1 MNNDVFL
8 QNAHLIKCQSASIAC
23 SVPVW
28 RVSPFTARHRPFGA
42 VSSTA
47 ARCCSTA
54 RCPLQAS
61 FYGKVL
67 RQCELW
73 MSHSA
78 NTPPADFLLYY
89 SVHQGGS
96 RAVQR
101 CSISARSEPFQR
113 LLRTHCRAWLSSAV
127 QTSEMHGSDDK
138 VGSAN
143 SLNQIHCRASLRCL
157 QMAPVLKWT
166 TFSNLRQ

>member
-47 ARCCSTA
+47 ARSCSTA
-54 RCPLQAS
+54 RCLLTAC
-61 FYGKVL
+61 FL
-67 RQCELW
+67 RRSLEAMW

-89 SVHQGGS
+89 SVHQGDS

-113 LLRTHCRAWLSSAV
+113 LLRTHCRTWLSSAV
-127 QTSEMHGSDDK
+127 QTSEMHASDDK

-157 QMAPVLKWT
+157 QMAPVFKWT
-166 TFSNLRQ
+166 TFSNPRQ

>member
-1 MNNDVFL
+1 MNNYAFL
-8 QNAHLIKCQSASIAC
+8 QNRHLIKCQSASIAC

-28 RVSPFTARHRPFGA
+28 RVSPFTARHRPFRA

-61 FYGKVL
+61 YGEVL
-67 RQCELW
+67 RQCECLTVQ
-73 MSHSA
+73 
-78 NTPPADFLLYY
+78 TPHLLTFHCTLCTA
-89 SVHQGGS
+89 HQGGS

-113 LLRTHCRAWLSSAV
+113 LLRTQCRAWLSSAV
-127 QTSEMHGSDDK
+127 QTSEMHASDDK
-138 VGSAN
+138 VCSAN

-157 QMAPVLKWT
+157 QMAPVFKWT
-166 TFSNLRQ
+166 TFSNPRQ

>member
-1 MNNDVFL
+1 MPKRIHCMFCPRVACFTFHCPSPPIRSSFQHCCTVL
-8 QNAHLIKCQSASIAC
+8 QHCTL
-23 SVPVW
+23 
-28 RVSPFTARHRPFGA
+28 
-42 VSSTA
+42 
-47 ARCCSTA
+47 
-54 RCPLQAS
+54 AS

-127 QTSEMHGSDDK
+127 QTSEMHASDDK

-157 QMAPVLKWT
+157 QMAPVFKWT
-166 TFSNLRQ
+166 TFSNPRQ

>member
-1 MNNDVFL
+1 MNNDVFI
-8 QNAHLIKCQSASIAC
+8 QSAHLTKCQSASIAC

-42 VSSTA
+42 VFQH
-47 ARCCSTA
+47 C
-54 RCPLQAS
+54 
-61 FYGKVL
+61 
-67 RQCELW
+67 
-73 MSHSA
+73 
-78 NTPPADFLLYY
+78 Y
-89 SVHQGGS
+89 SVLQHCTVHIAHCMLPSAKSWANVNVSQCKHPTCWLSTVYCALHTREG
-96 RAVQR
+96 AEQR

-127 QTSEMHGSDDK
+127 QTSEMHASDDK

-157 QMAPVLKWT
+157 QMAPVFEWT
-166 TFSNLRQ
+166 TFSNPRQ